1 MIVHLRISSCDRY
14 VLHQLKAVGGMC
26 VSLELKIADPL
37 VLVRLPACSSC
48 RLILL
53 CLVHTLND
61 RPNVPVDFISPATS
75 KVSRL
80 LSVINF
86 VKEEEGRSQK
96 ERMESGDPKCS
107 SELYG

>member
-1 MIVHLRISSCDRY
+1 
-14 VLHQLKAVGGMC
+14 MC
-26 VSLELKIADPL
+26 VSLELNFADPL
-37 VLVRLPACSSC
+37 VLARLPACSSC

-96 ERMESGDPKCS
+96 EGIGIWGSQMQLRALWLIYDS
-107 SELYG
+107 